1 MTKESC
7 LPHRSSDGQH
17 RDSHSHSLYLCVCV
31 SLCVFA
37 LSRSREERTLA
48 LSVWA
53 LAPPPEIR
61 STLRP
66 FCCESDIALSAAK
79 LRMNTTATSADG
91 TRRRR
96 RSHRG
101 AAWSMVEPTDSQSS
115 MGGFVNMVGVTA
127 GSKQRKN
134 RKKKNVVFGAGGL
147 APVRRHAGDAEPPSD
162 SLPLRDDG
170 MPPVDDDYDH
180 ARPKAPTTVSPTMH
194 RRKKPQQVLAKEDD
208 DDPLPSSSSCGSQRA
223 NEARQQAQHSA
234 RRGRKKNNY
243 QHRAPQQHKQRQATA
258 NPSRRVSPSAAES
271 SGDEASRVPRV
282 EAPFVPNVLHAT
294 APDPSLDSSSA
305 TSSCE
310 IRPEEDDD
318 DLILARHLEYIYEA
332 TDHLLRQ
339 HAALAAPNVASP
351 LLCATQPQTCRVSS
365 RYPHY
370 DATKVGLPCAVA
382 QSTEL
387 RAGRC
392 TKL

>member
-1 MTKESC
+1 
-7 LPHRSSDGQH
+7 
-17 RDSHSHSLYLCVCV
+17 
-31 SLCVFA
+31 
-37 LSRSREERTLA
+37 
-48 LSVWA
+48 
-53 LAPPPEIR
+53 
-61 STLRP
+61 
-66 FCCESDIALSAAK
+66 
-79 LRMNTTATSADG
+79 
-91 TRRRR
+91 
-96 RSHRG
+96 
-101 AAWSMVEPTDSQSS
+101 MVEPTDGQSS
-115 MGGFVNMVGVTA
+115 IGGFVNMVGVAA

-147 APVRRHAGDAEPPSD
+147 APVRRHAGDAAEPPSD
-162 SLPLRDDG
+162 ALRDDALAA
-170 MPPVDDDYDH
+170 VDDDDDHRH
-180 ARPKAPTTVSPTMH
+180 ARPKAPTTVSPTVH

-208 DDPLPSSSSCGSQRA
+208 DEPLPSSSSSGSHRA
-223 NEARQQAQHSA
+223 NEARQQAQQPA

-271 SGDEASRVPRV
+271 SGDEASRVTSCGETPYV
-282 EAPFVPNVLHAT
+282 SDVLRAT

-332 TDHLLRQ
+332 TDHLLCQ

-351 LLCATQPQTCRVSS
+351 LLCATQPQTCRLSS